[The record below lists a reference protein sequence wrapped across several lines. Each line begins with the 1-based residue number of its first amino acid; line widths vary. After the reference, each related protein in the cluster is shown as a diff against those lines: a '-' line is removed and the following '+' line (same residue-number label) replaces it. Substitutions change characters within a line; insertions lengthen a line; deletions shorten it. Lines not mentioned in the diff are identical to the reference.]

1 MALTELTANLNVHQ
15 SNPDKPAM
23 SATELKRNFD
33 SAPNSIKEYINE
45 TLLPELN
52 TIITNLQNGSTSVNQ
67 AITSLQ
73 TTVNSLSTTM
83 AGLKSGA
90 TTKITIGSSVP
101 STLENGEV
109 YLQYFN

>member
-1 MALTELTANLNVHQ
+1 MALPELTDNLNVIQ
-15 SNPDKPAM
+15 SLPDKPAKT
-23 SATELKRNFD
+23 ALELKQDFD
-33 SAPNSIKEYINE
+33 KGSNTIKTYINE
-45 TLLPELN
+45 TLLPQLN

-73 TTVNSLSTTM
+73 TTVNGLSTTI

-101 STLENGEV
+101 ETLENGEV
-109 YLQYFN
+109 YFQYFN